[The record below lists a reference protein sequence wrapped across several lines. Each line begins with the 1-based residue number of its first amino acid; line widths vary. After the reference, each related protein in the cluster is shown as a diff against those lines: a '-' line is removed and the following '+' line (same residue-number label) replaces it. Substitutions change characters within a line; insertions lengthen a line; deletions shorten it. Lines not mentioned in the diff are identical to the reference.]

1 MPFATSSDH
10 PLRTLSGALA
20 LLAACAL
27 PGAALADWRPTLEAG
42 TEVRDGNASQ
52 RLRGTLSEPTRPLT
66 RALGI
71 EFIRDDAGNT
81 LVLDG
86 SARYWVTRGAYGLL
100 DTRYLY
106 DEALGIDGQ
115 VRALIGPGYRWQST
129 PAGGL
134 GIELG
139 AGYAYTRLD
148 RAAPDEN
155 EGEDGNGESIGVL
168 RIDGFRNVLDRL
180 RVDARLEAA
189 RTPRL
194 DELRGEIGLAL
205 NLGGGS
211 VRYTLQGRRLTPEDG
226 DPREET
232 HAFVSF
238 GYRF

>member
-106 DEALGIDGQ
+106 DEALGIDWPDVDG
-115 VRALIGPGYRWQST
+115 VDEPTLS
-129 PAGGL
+129 
-134 GIELG
+134 
-139 AGYAYTRLD
+139 D
-148 RAAPDEN
+148 RDAAAP
-155 EGEDGNGESIGVL
+155 
-168 RIDGFRNVLDRL
+168 
-180 RVDARLEAA
+180 
-189 RTPRL
+189 
-194 DELRGEIGLAL
+194 
-205 NLGGGS
+205 
-211 VRYTLQGRRLTPEDG
+211 
-226 DPREET
+226 
-232 HAFVSF
+232 AFADQPDKF
-238 GYRF
+238 